1 MKDLNINMG
10 IVITYIFGV
19 RSVEPV
25 VPEEFAHIVST
36 KHSPPRLFV
45 TLYKLANSN
54 VVIRNNLRK

>member
-36 KHSPPRLFV
+36 KHSPVRLLV
-45 TLYKLANSN
+45 TQHKIKYKSCH
-54 VVIRNNLRK
+54 V